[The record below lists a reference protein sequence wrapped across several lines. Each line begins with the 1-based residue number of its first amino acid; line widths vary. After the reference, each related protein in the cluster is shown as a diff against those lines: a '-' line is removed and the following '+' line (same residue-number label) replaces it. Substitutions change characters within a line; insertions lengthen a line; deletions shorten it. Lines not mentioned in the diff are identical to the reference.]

1 MQQSNDMRRS
11 LSSFTEDELKL
22 AQQLRVS
29 IGAGIMQCKAALL
42 LTNFNMCEAEVWLQQ
57 HKRFTV

>member
-1 MQQSNDMRRS
+1 MQQGNDMRRS

-29 IGAGIMQCKAALL
+29 TGVGIMQCKAALL
-42 LTNFNMCEAEVWLQQ
+42 LTDFNMCEAIVWLQQ